1 MTKLIAARSL
11 FQQLASAAPFAWR
24 QDRVFRGAVIGM
36 GVTLVVLVLR
46 PGGSHQDRALP
57 PLGTSS
63 VGMPALLN
71 PAGGSIVLP
80 AQRPAGQVLKITPGH
95 PLGDVTFAPVP
106 TSDGDHFGTVTP
118 GKNP

>member
-1 MTKLIAARSL
+1 MTRLAAAQGL
-11 FQQLASAAPFAWR
+11 FQRLASAASIAWR

-36 GVTLVVLVLR
+36 GVTLAVLVLR
-46 PGGSHQDRALP
+46 PGGSHQDRMLP

-71 PAGGSIVLP
+71 PTGGSMALP
-80 AQRPAGQVLKITPGH
+80 AQGPAGQVPKIAPGH
-95 PLGDVTFAPVP
+95 PLGDVTVVPAP